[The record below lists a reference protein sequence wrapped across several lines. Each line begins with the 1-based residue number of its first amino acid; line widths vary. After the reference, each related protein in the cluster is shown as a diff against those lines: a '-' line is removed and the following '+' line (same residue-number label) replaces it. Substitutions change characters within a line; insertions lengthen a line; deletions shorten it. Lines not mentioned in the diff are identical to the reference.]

1 MKNKVISVFRKDF
14 SNVGDWWSSPHLYF
28 PLYPQKIL
36 DLTEL
41 PNDVS
46 PHDGLVIVGGGGLGR
61 DNFRV
66 HLNRLR
72 SIYPNGKLIG
82 WGVGAD
88 LSEFNSDRES
98 LPSGLDLLGDYFEHF
113 DLVKSRVWTPDQT
126 EQWLP
131 CVSAMHTTFDKLH
144 QKTPDVDVVVY
155 SHKRRKIQ
163 PKAVNNFW
171 KKNREFISIPRSL
184 SILHADNDGNDLAAK
199 LSTLARA
206 RVVITN
212 SYHGVYWA
220 TLLGKKT
227 ICLPF
232 KSGLFSFKHR
242 PMYRRE
248 AITLD
253 DLQMSPAYPSALEE
267 CRKAN
272 TLFYEALQRLYS

>member
-1 MKNKVISVFRKDF
+1 MKTNVISVFRKDF
-14 SNVGDWWSSPHLYF
+14 TNVGDCWSPPHLYF
-28 PLYPQKIL
+28 PLDPQKIL

-41 PNDVS
+41 PNQVS
-46 PHDGLVIVGGGGLGR
+46 PHNGLVIVGGGGLGR

-82 WGVGAD
+82 WGVGTD
-88 LSEFNSDRES
+88 LPEFNAKREY
-98 LPSGLDLLGDYFEHF
+98 LQSGLDLLGDYFETF
-113 DLVKSRVWTPDQT
+113 DLVKSRVWTPDQP

-131 CVSAMHTTFDKLH
+131 CVSVMHTTFDELR
-144 QKTPDVDVVVY
+144 QKVPDVDVVVY

-163 PKAVNNFW
+163 SKEFNNFW
-171 KKNREFISIPRSL
+171 KNNREFISLPRSL
-184 SILHADNDGNDLAAK
+184 SILYADNDGNDITAK
-199 LSTLARA
+199 LAILARA

-253 DLQMSPAYPSALEE
+253 DLQMSPAYLSHPG
-267 CRKAN
+267 
-272 TLFYEALQRLYS
+272 